1 MPNNF
6 TVIILAG
13 GLATRLYPETLKIPK
28 SLIKINNDP
37 FIKHQLLLLKS
48 KGINNVVLSLGNLGD
63 KVEKYVN
70 ENNNFGLEI
79 DFSFDGTKLLG
90 TGGAIKNAFPKLS
103 NPFGIIYG
111 DSFLNIEYLDIINY
125 FKQYSA
131 LGLMT
136 VLKNNNLWDKSNIVF
151 RDGKIIEYNKDKS
164 GGYEYIDFGFSILK
178 KESFEDFLEKDIF
191 DLKEVFYKLV
201 NDNQLIGYEV
211 FNRFYEIGSVSGI
224 NETEN
229 YIKNINK

>member
-28 SLIKINNDP
+28 SLIKIYNDP

-48 KGINNVVLSLGNLGD
+48 KGITNIILSLGNLGE
-63 KVEKYVN
+63 KVEKYIQ
-70 ENNNFGLEI
+70 ENNNFDLDIEY
-79 DFSFDGTKLLG
+79 SFDGSKLLG
-90 TGGAIKNAFPKLS
+90 TGGAIKNAFSKLS

-125 FKQYSA
+125 FKQYST

-151 RDGKIIEYNKDKS
+151 RDGKILEYNKDKT
-164 GGYEYIDFGFSILK
+164 GDYQYIDYGFSILK
-178 KESFEDFLEKDIF
+178 KESFENFFAKDIF
-191 DLKEVFYKLV
+191 DLKEVFYELV
-201 NDNQLIGYEV
+201 RNNQLIGYEV

-224 NETEN
+224 KETEN
-229 YIKNINK
+229 YIKNLLK